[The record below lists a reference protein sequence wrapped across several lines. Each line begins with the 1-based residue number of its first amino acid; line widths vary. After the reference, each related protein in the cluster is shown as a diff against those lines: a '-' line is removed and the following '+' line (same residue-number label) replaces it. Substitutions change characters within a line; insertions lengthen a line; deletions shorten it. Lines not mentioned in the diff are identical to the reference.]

1 MITAI
6 TRAPSATM
14 EGCELTFLSREA
26 IDIDRARVQ
35 HAAYRAALAAAGAE
49 VVLLPALDDLPD
61 SVFVEDTAIA
71 LDSVAIVSMMG
82 APSRRRE
89 TAAMTPVLRRYR
101 TVQAL
106 GEPATLD
113 GGDVMRVGSTLYVG
127 QTARTNRAAVEQL
140 TKILGPAGYRVIGVP
155 LTKCLHLKSA
165 CTALGPAQVLIN
177 PEWVPADLFAGLRV
191 TMIDPDEEFGA
202 NALPVGD
209 VVIVP
214 ASAPRTRE
222 RLACAG
228 LQPVAVDISEF
239 EKAEAAATCLSII
252 LS

>member
-1 MITAI
+1 
-6 TRAPSATM
+6 M
-14 EGCELTFLSREA
+14 ERCELTFLRRET
-26 IDIDRARVQ
+26 IDIERARAQ
-35 HAAYRAALAAAGAE
+35 HAAYRAALVTAGADV
-49 VVLLPALDDLPD
+49 VVLPPLDDLPD
-61 SVFVEDTAIA
+61 SVFVEDTAIV
-71 LDSVAIVSMMG
+71 LDSVAIMSMMG
-82 APSRRRE
+82 AESRRRE
-89 TAAMTPVLRRYR
+89 TAAMAPVLRRYR

-113 GGDVMRVGSTLYVG
+113 GGDVMRVGTTLYVG

-140 TKILGPAGYRVIGVP
+140 SRILGPAGYRVIGVP

-165 CTALGPAQVLIN
+165 CTEIGPHDVLIN
-177 PEWVPADLFAGLRV
+177 PDWVPTSLFDGLRV
-191 TMIDPDEEFGA
+191 ITIDPDEPFGA
-202 NALPVGD
+202 NAVIVGSAL
-209 VVIVP
+209 VVP

-228 LQPVAVDISEF
+228 LQPIAVDISEF

>member
-14 EGCELTFLSREA
+14 EGCELTFLAREV
-26 IDIDRARVQ
+26 IDVDRARVQ
-35 HAAYRAALAAAGAE
+35 HAAYRAALAAAGAD

-61 SVFVEDTAIA
+61 SVFVEDTAIV
-71 LDSVAIVSMMG
+71 LDAVAIVSTMG
-82 APSRRRE
+82 AESRRRE
-89 TAAMTPVLRRYR
+89 TAAIAPVLRRYR

-106 GEPATLD
+106 VAPATLD

-127 QTARTNRAAVEQL
+127 QTARTNHAAVDQL
-140 TKILGPAGYRVIGVP
+140 SKILGRAGYRVIGVP

-165 CTALGPAQVLIN
+165 CTALGPHQVLVN
-177 PEWVPADLFAGLRV
+177 PDWVSPDIFEGLSVITVDADE
-191 TMIDPDEEFGA
+191 PFGA
-202 NALPVGD
+202 NAVIVGD
-209 VVIVP
+209 ALLVP

-239 EKAEAAATCLSII
+239 EKAEAAATCLSLI

>member
-6 TRAPSATM
+6 TRAPSASM
-14 EGCELTFLSREA
+14 EHCELTFLSREA
-26 IDIDRARVQ
+26 IDIERARVQ
-35 HAAYRAALAAAGAE
+35 HAAYRGALVAAGAD

-61 SVFVEDTAIA
+61 SVFVEDTAIV
-71 LDSVAIVSMMG
+71 LDTVAIMSTMG
-82 APSRRRE
+82 AESRRRE
-89 TAAMTPVLRRYR
+89 TAAITPVLRRYR

-106 GEPATLD
+106 AEPATLD
-113 GGDVMRVGSTLYVG
+113 GGDVMRAGSTLYVG

-140 TKILGPAGYRVIGVP
+140 TQILGPAGYRVIGVP

-165 CTALGPAQVLIN
+165 CTALGPRQVLIN
-177 PEWVPADLFAGLRV
+177 PDWVAPAMFDGLRV
-191 TMIDPDEEFGA
+191 ISVDPDEPFGA

-209 VVIVP
+209 AVIMP
-214 ASAPRTRE
+214 ASAPRTRD
-222 RLACAG
+222 RVACAG
-228 LQPVAVDISEF
+228 FETVAVDISEF

>member
-6 TRAPSATM
+6 TRAPGASMAR
-14 EGCELTFLSREA
+14 CELTFLSRET
-26 IDIDRARVQ
+26 IDMERARTQ

-49 VVLLPALDDLPD
+49 VVVLPALDDLPD
-61 SVFVEDTAIA
+61 SVFVEDTAIV

-82 APSRRRE
+82 AESRRRE
-89 TAAMTPVLRRYR
+89 TAAMAPVLRRYR

-106 GEPATLD
+106 PEPATLD
-113 GGDVMRVGSTLYVG
+113 GGDVVRVGSTLYVG

-165 CTALGPAQVLIN
+165 CTAIGPHQVLIN
-177 PEWVPADLFAGLRV
+177 PDWVPADIFDGLQV
-191 TMIDPDEEFGA
+191 LTVDPDEAFGG
-202 NALPVGD
+202 NALPVRD

-214 ASAPRTRE
+214 ASAPRTGE

>member
-1 MITAI
+1 MVTAI
-6 TRAPSATM
+6 TRSPSASL
-14 EGCELTFLSREA
+14 GRCELTFLQRET
-26 IDIDRARVQ
+26 IDIERAGVQ

-49 VVLLPALDDLPD
+49 VVLLPALEALPD
-61 SVFVEDTAIA
+61 SVFVEDTTIA
-71 LDSVAIVSMMG
+71 LESLAIVATMG
-82 APSRRRE
+82 AISRRPE
-89 TAAMTPVLRRYR
+89 TAEMVDVLRRYR
-101 TVQAL
+101 TVRSLTA
-106 GEPATLD
+106 PATLD
-113 GGDVMRVGSTLYVG
+113 GGDVMRIERTLYVG

-140 TKILGPAGYRVIGVP
+140 QALIGPDGYRVVGVP

-165 CTALGPAQVLIN
+165 CTSLGGSRVLVN
-177 PEWVPADLFAGLRV
+177 PDWVAPDLFDDAEII
-191 TMIDPDEEFGA
+191 TTDPDEPFGA
-202 NALPVGD
+202 NALPLGD

-228 LQPVAVDISEF
+228 LAPIAVDISEF

>member
-6 TRAPSATM
+6 TRAPSASM
-14 EGCELTFLSREA
+14 ARCELTFLSRET
-26 IDIDRARVQ
+26 IDMERARTQ

-49 VVLLPALDDLPD
+49 VVVLPALDDLPD
-61 SVFVEDTAIA
+61 SVFVEDTAIV
-71 LDSVAIVSMMG
+71 LDSVAIVSTMG
-82 APSRRRE
+82 AESRRRE
-89 TAAMTPVLRRYR
+89 TAAMAPVLRRYR

-106 GEPATLD
+106 AEPATLD

-165 CTALGPAQVLIN
+165 CTALGPHQVLIN
-177 PEWVPADLFAGLRV
+177 PDWVAAEFFDGLRV
-191 TMIDPDEEFGA
+191 LTVDPNEEFGA
-202 NALPVGD
+202 NALPLKD

-214 ASAPRTRE
+214 ASAPRTSE
-222 RLACAG
+222 RLACEG